1 VADWVIGDVHGCWET
16 LQRLLERIGWE
27 PGRDRLW
34 LIGDLVNRGPGS
46 LEVLRWAARQ
56 PHLDAILGNHD
67 LHLLARAA
75 GSAGVRPE
83 DRLDK
88 VLEADDREAL
98 LEWLRRRPFLQ
109 RVGSALLVHAGL
121 LPEWSGDEALSLAGA
136 ASRRLPAL
144 LPRLARKPKPKWS
157 AEAAG
162 DERLAAAVAIFTRL
176 RIVRGDGRPKL
187 SFTAAPESVP
197 EGCRPWYEGSRLV
210 AEGTRVVFGH
220 WALMG
225 FRRWPGVVCVDSGCV
240 YGGRLTAL
248 RLDDDT
254 AVHVPV
260 VADEASAVEG

>member
-16 LQRLLERIGWE
+16 LRRLLERIRWQ

-34 LIGDLVNRGPGS
+34 LIGDLVNRGPRS

-56 PHLDAILGNHD
+56 PRLAAILGNHD

-75 GSAGVRPE
+75 GWADARPE
-83 DRLDK
+83 DRLDE
-88 VLEADDREAL
+88 VLAADDRETL
-98 LEWLRRRPFLQ
+98 LEWLRRRPFIH
-109 RVGSALLVHAGL
+109 RAGSALLVHAGL
-121 LPEWSGDEALSLAGA
+121 LPEWSGDEALSLAGSA
-136 ASRRLPAL
+136 GRRLQAL
-144 LPRLARKPKPKWS
+144 LPRLARKPKPRWS
-157 AEAAG
+157 AGATG
-162 DERLAAAVAIFTRL
+162 DDRLAAAVAIFTRL
-176 RIVRGDGRPKL
+176 RVVRADGRPKL

-197 EGCRPWYEGSRLV
+197 DGCRPWYEGSRLV

-225 FRRWPGVVCVDSGCV
+225 FRRERGVVCIDSGCV

-254 AVHVPV
+254 AVHEPV
-260 VADEASAVEG
+260 VADEVSAVEE